1 MLNKFF
7 NNKINS
13 SLFLSLIMYILL
25 NILAYFHWEQ
35 EKNIID
41 KFDKTSR
48 EILQSNDDS
57 DKQFELKK
65 QTENYGI
72 EIVIYLIPISLF
84 IGFLQ
89 FIVFENITKRFYK
102 VSDTQAKSKK

>member
-7 NNKINS
+7 NRKISS
-13 SLFLSLIMYILL
+13 SLLLSLVVYILL
-25 NILAYFHWEQ
+25 NILMYFHWEQ

-41 KFDKTSR
+41 KFDKTKR
-48 EILQSNDDS
+48 EILKSNNNS

-65 QTENYGI
+65 QNQDYRI
-72 EIVIYLIPISLF
+72 EIFIYLIPISLF

-89 FIVFENITKRFYK
+89 FIAFKNMTKRFYK
-102 VSDTQAKSKK
+102 ISE